1 MTDRIGP
8 AIHTMPMKQIFL
20 EKNKPVEDVAV
31 DRLEKLLR
39 SKFELKTGFAE
50 PGQLSRTLYRALLA
64 LDTAGTEDFDINR
77 FATAM
82 KKLNCGED
90 RAAVEAL
97 FHRYDTTD
105 SGIVTMKDFAD
116 SVFGIR
122 VIPRSSPECRDVIAL
137 VRDRL
142 LARGE
147 NAYRGLVRTLRMM
160 DTNGSDTLEPQE
172 LSEGLSKYG
181 LRLSGQELSVVFK
194 YFDTDRSGTISITE
208 FIAGLRPTIS
218 PARLA
223 LVKLAF
229 LRLDKNPDG
238 KVTLD
243 ELRSMY
249 RTDRHPSVLDGTKS
263 PDDVL
268 RDFEACW
275 DKNGD
280 GIVTEAEF
288 TEYYKDLSAA
298 IDNDAY
304 FELMIRNAWHITGGS
319 GQAENTA
326 NLRVLVT
333 HLDGT
338 QSVETIINDLG
349 LPDKKQATL
358 IAALKKQGATDV
370 LKAEIATAL

>member
-1 MTDRIGP
+1 
-8 AIHTMPMKQIFL
+8 MPLKQIFL
-20 EKNKPVEDVAV
+20 EKNKPVEESSV
-31 DRLEKLLR
+31 DRLERLLR
-39 SKFELKTGFAE
+39 TKFELKTGFAE
-50 PGQLSRTLYRALLA
+50 PGQLSRTMYRALQS
-64 LDTAGTEDFDINR
+64 LDTDGENLDINR

-82 KKLNCGED
+82 RKLNCGED
-90 RAAVEAL
+90 RAAVDAL

-105 SGIVTMKDFAD
+105 CGIVTMKDFAD
-116 SVFGIR
+116 AVFGIR

-147 NAYRGLVRTLRMM
+147 NAYRGLVRTLRTM
-160 DTNGSDTLEPQE
+160 DTNGSGALEPAE
-172 LSEGLSKYG
+172 LADGLQKYNLKLSKP
-181 LRLSGQELSVVFK
+181 ELATIFK
-194 YFDTDRSGTISITE
+194 YFDTNKSGTIDITE
-208 FIAGLRPTIS
+208 FMAGLRPTMS

-238 KVTLD
+238 KVTFD
-243 ELRSMY
+243 ELASLY
-249 RTDRHPSVLDGTKS
+249 RTDRHPNVLDGTKTPS
-263 PDDVL
+263 DIL
-268 RDFEACW
+268 RDFSAAW
-275 DKNGD
+275 DKSGD
-280 GIVTEAEF
+280 GIVTEDEF
-288 TEYYKDLSAA
+288 IEYYKDLSAS

-304 FELMIRNAWHITGGS
+304 FELMIRNAWHIAGGS
-319 GQAENTA
+319 GQAENTS

-349 LPDKKQATL
+349 LPDKKEATL

-370 LKAEIATAL
+370 LKAEIATAM